1 MKIAIYGAG
10 AMGCLIGGLCAR
22 AGNDVTFIARGKQRE
37 VLAKKGLTLITGNDT
52 WHGAVKAFENPKDAG
67 TFDIVILTT
76 KAYQLPDIADKLAPL
91 LDGDTMIMPCVNG
104 VPWWY
109 FQNHGGTFDG
119 RTLRTVDPDGTLA
132 QHIETHRIIGSVNYL
147 AGTLTEPGVVH
158 YVPQYQFAIGELTGE
173 ITPRVELLG
182 KVLADAGLQVKV
194 SENIREPI
202 WHKVWGNSAFNP
214 IGALTH
220 GRMDELAKGYHDL
233 DLVLSVMNETRIVS
247 EALDIAIPQTPK
259 ARVEM
264 ASRMGNHKT
273 SMQQDIE
280 AGRRTEIDAIV
291 GAIREIGLWIE
302 MPTPYLN
309 ALYSLVK
316 MKEIFYRPEGTG
328 QLQEPSRKD
337 SAVAS

>member
-1 MKIAIYGAG
+1 MKICIYGAG

-22 AGNDVTFIARGKQRE
+22 AGNDVTFIARGKQLE
-37 VLAKKGLTLITGNDT
+37 TLNTKGLTIITGSDS
-52 WHGAVKAFENPKDAG
+52 WSGKVKAFENPKDAG
-67 TFDIVILTT
+67 TFDLVILTT
-76 KAYQLPDIADKLAPL
+76 KAYQLPNIASKLAPL
-91 LDGDTMIMPCVNG
+91 MHDDTILMPSPNG

-109 FQNHGGTFDG
+109 FQKHGGDYEG
-119 RTLRTVDPDGTLA
+119 RILKSVDPEGILSKTINPD
-132 QHIETHRIIGSVNYL
+132 RIIGSVNYL

-158 YVPQYQFAIGELTGE
+158 YMPQYLFTIGELTNQ
-173 ITPRVELLG
+173 ITPRLERVG
-182 KVLADAGLQVKV
+182 KMLEGAGLQVKV
-194 SENIREPI
+194 TDNIREAI

-220 GRMDELAKGYHDL
+220 GTMEALAKDYHDL

-247 EALDIAIPQTPK
+247 ESLDIAIPQTPK

-264 ASRMGNHKT
+264 ASKMGRHKT

-280 AGRRTEIDAIV
+280 AGRPTEIDAII
-291 GAIREIGLWIE
+291 GAVREIGLWIE

-316 MKEIFYRPEGTG
+316 MKEQFYRPDGDG
-328 QLQEPSRKD
+328 QLDLPSRKD
-337 SAVAS
+337 MAAS

>member
-22 AGNDVTFIARGKQRE
+22 AGYDVTFIARGKQHDALQR
-37 VLAKKGLTLITGNDT
+37 KGLTLITGNER
-52 WHGAVKAFENPKDAG
+52 WNGKVKVFEHPRDAG
-67 TFDIVILTT
+67 STDVVMLTT
-76 KAYQLPDIADKLAPL
+76 KAHQLPTIAPNIAPL
-91 LDGDTMIMPCVNG
+91 LHDDTIIMPSVNG

-109 FQNHGGTFDG
+109 FQCHGGPYDG
-119 RTLRTVDPDGTLA
+119 RTLKSVDPDGTLTKYIDA
-132 QHIETHRIIGSVNYL
+132 KRIIGSVNYL
-147 AGTLTEPGVVH
+147 AGTLVEPGVVE
-158 YVPQYQFAIGELTGE
+158 YMPKYQFTIGELTRT
-173 ITPRVELLG
+173 ITPRVQQLG
-182 KVLADAGLQVKV
+182 AVFQKAGLEVKV
-194 SENIREPI
+194 TETIREDI

-220 GRMDELAKGYHDL
+220 GTMAQLARDYHDL
-233 DLVLSVMNETRIVS
+233 DLVLSVMNETRIIS

-264 ASRMGNHKT
+264 ASKIGYHKT

-280 AGRRTEIDAIV
+280 AGRPTEIDAII
-291 GAIREIGLWIE
+291 GAVREIGLWIE

-316 MKEIFYRPEGTG
+316 MKEQFYRPDGAGHVT
-328 QLQEPSRKD
+328 LPARKD
-337 SAVAS
+337 AAAS

>member
-10 AMGCLIGGLCAR
+10 AMGCLIGGLVAR
-22 AGNDVTFIARGKQRE
+22 AGCDVTFIARGAQRE
-37 VLAKKGLTLITGNDT
+37 ALAKNGLTLITGSERWNGRVSVFD
-52 WHGAVKAFENPKDAG
+52 NPKDAG
-67 TFDIVILTT
+67 VFDVVMLTT
-76 KAYQLPDIADKLAPL
+76 KAHQLSAIADTLTPL
-91 LDGDTMIMPCVNG
+91 LHSDTIIMPSVNG

-109 FQNHGGTFDG
+109 FQKHGGPFDG
-119 RTLRTVDPDGTLA
+119 RSLKTVDPDGKLA
-132 QHIETHRIIGSVNYL
+132 KHIDSDRIVGSVNYL
-147 AGTLTEPGVVH
+147 AGALKEPGVVE
-158 YVPQYQFAIGELTGE
+158 YMPKYQFIIGELTNQ
-173 ITPRVELLG
+173 ITPRLERLG
-182 KVLADAGLQVKV
+182 KIFKDAGLEVQVTDT
-194 SENIREPI
+194 IRTSV

-220 GRMDELAKGYHDL
+220 GTMAELAKGYHDL

-264 ASRMGNHKT
+264 ASKIGYHKT

-280 AGRRTEIDAIV
+280 AGRPTEIDAII
-291 GAIREIGLWIE
+291 GAVREIGLWVE

-316 MKEIFYRPEGTG
+316 MKEQFYRPAGDG
-328 QLQEPSRKD
+328 QLTLPSRKD
-337 SAVAS
+337 MAAS